1 MICVGNEVTTMFLLK
16 EKSKLQNRKNDADQI
31 LLHIRNIILDE
42 KHRPEE
48 LPELVEAYANLLDVS
63 LDME

>member
-1 MICVGNEVTTMFLLK
+1 MLLSK
-16 EKSKLQNRKNDADQI
+16 EKAKLQNRKNDADQI

-42 KHRPEE
+42 KHRLEE
-48 LPELVEAYANLLDVS
+48 LPELVEAYANLLDVR